1 MAKQNW
7 QQDAAK
13 APQQGNQPN
22 ATQPGRQR
30 PMRFMEE
37 DVKTQYAGMC
47 NVGFGAE
54 EVLLLFCNPSVD
66 PGVIKVES
74 KVAMSLK
81 NAKRLAVTLGKLLSQ
96 YEAANGL
103 IDISAPRPSEDKSQN
118 EKVFPEIS

>member
-7 QQDAAK
+7 QQDA
-13 APQQGNQPN
+13 PQAQQPGNQAN
-22 ATQPGRQR
+22 AAQPGRQR
-30 PMRFMEE
+30 PMRFVEE
-37 DVKTQYAGMC
+37 DVKTQYAGIC

-96 YEAANGL
+96 YEAANGV
-103 IDISAPRPSEDKSQN
+103 IDISAPRQAAKESKEG
-118 EKVFPEIS
+118 KVFPEL